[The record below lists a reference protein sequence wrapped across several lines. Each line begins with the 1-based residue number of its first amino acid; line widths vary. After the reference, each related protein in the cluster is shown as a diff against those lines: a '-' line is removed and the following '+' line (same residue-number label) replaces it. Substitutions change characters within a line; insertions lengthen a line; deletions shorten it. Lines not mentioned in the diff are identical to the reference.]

1 MQYIDYLDEWLHQK
15 KNIKIQSWQKY
26 ETIIRIHINPFFQNI
41 SLKKVSEKDMEKFFL
56 EKQNLSLSMKKT
68 LLYNLKASL
77 KDAIKEKRRTALLF
91 SNYFP
96 TREKKE
102 VIILGKDE
110 QKRIE
115 NYIMSKNNLR
125 HLFILLTLYTGLRIG
140 EVCGLKW
147 KDIDFE
153 KETLKVERTILRIK
167 SNGSKTKLV
176 ASIPKTITSKRMIPL
191 PSFII
196 PLLKKQDIIPE
207 NYILSRSNKLYDPR
221 ILEDSFKRLLK
232 KLNIQSIHFH
242 ALRHTFATRCI
253 EAKVD
258 IKTLSE
264 LLGHSSIE
272 ITLKTYVHTSDTLKK
287 ESIHHLVSFMH
298 QD

>member
-68 LLYNLKASL
+68 LLYILKASL
-77 KDAIKEKRRTALLF
+77 KDALKEKRRKALLF

>member
-1 MQYIDYLDEWLHQK
+1 
-15 KNIKIQSWQKY
+15 
-26 ETIIRIHINPFFQNI
+26 
-41 SLKKVSEKDMEKFFL
+41 MEKFFL

-68 LLYNLKASL
+68 LLYILKASL
-77 KDAIKEKRRTALLF
+77 KDAIKEKRRKALLF

>member
-68 LLYNLKASL
+68 LLYILKASL
-77 KDAIKEKRRTALLF
+77 KDAIKEKRRKALLF

-272 ITLKTYVHTSDTLKK
+272 ITLKTYVHTSETLKK

>member
-68 LLYNLKASL
+68 LLYILKASL
-77 KDAIKEKRRTALLF
+77 KDAIKEKRRKALLF

-232 KLNIQSIHFH
+232 KLNIQSSHFH

>member
-68 LLYNLKASL
+68 LLYILKASL
-77 KDAIKEKRRTALLF
+77 KDAIKEKRRKALLF

-272 ITLKTYVHTSDTLKK
+272 TTLKTYVHTSDTLKK

>member
-68 LLYNLKASL
+68 LLYILKASL
-77 KDAIKEKRRTALLF
+77 KDAIKEKRRKALLF

>member
-68 LLYNLKASL
+68 LLYILKASL
-77 KDAIKEKRRTALLF
+77 KDAIKEKRRKALLF

-115 NYIMSKNNLR
+115 NYI
-125 HLFILLTLYTGLRIG
+125 
-140 EVCGLKW
+140 
-147 KDIDFE
+147 
-153 KETLKVERTILRIK
+153 
-167 SNGSKTKLV
+167 
-176 ASIPKTITSKRMIPL
+176 
-191 PSFII
+191 
-196 PLLKKQDIIPE
+196 
-207 NYILSRSNKLYDPR
+207 
-221 ILEDSFKRLLK
+221 
-232 KLNIQSIHFH
+232 
-242 ALRHTFATRCI
+242 
-253 EAKVD
+253 
-258 IKTLSE
+258 
-264 LLGHSSIE
+264 
-272 ITLKTYVHTSDTLKK
+272 
-287 ESIHHLVSFMH
+287 
-298 QD
+298 